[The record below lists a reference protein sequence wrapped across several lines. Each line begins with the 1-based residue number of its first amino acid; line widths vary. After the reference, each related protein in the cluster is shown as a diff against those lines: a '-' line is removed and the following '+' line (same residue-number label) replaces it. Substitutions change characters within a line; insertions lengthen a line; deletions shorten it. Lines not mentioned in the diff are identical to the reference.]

1 MEKIKPLKRFGQN
14 YINDQNILNN
24 IVKEINPQLND
35 NLLEIGPG
43 LGSLT
48 EKLTRFTPYLTAV
61 EIDKRV
67 IENLSKQFPQI
78 NLINDDFL
86 NLDLYR
92 FNINPKNK
100 LRIVGN
106 IPYNLTSSIIF
117 KMIENNSIIS
127 DSVIMVQTEVANR
140 MLAKKGTKDYGIL
153 SILLNYF
160 SEIKHCFRISPN
172 VFYPKPKVFSSLV
185 HIFFKELKETKEE
198 QMLFIKIVKAAFGNR
213 RKTLRNS
220 FSNNLVTVGLKD
232 FDFESSGINLSLR
245 AEQLDVDDFKKLSKY
260 FNNQLNLK

>member
-14 YINDQNILNN
+14 YLNDQNILNN
-24 IVKEINPQLND
+24 IVKEINPGASD

-48 EKLTRFTPYLTAV
+48 EKLLNYIPNLTAV

-67 IENLSKQFPQI
+67 IENLSKKFPQV

-86 NLDLYR
+86 NLDLQKL
-92 FNINPKNK
+92 IAKSENK
-100 LRIVGN
+100 LRIIGN

-127 DSVIMVQTEVANR
+127 DSVIMVQTEVARR
-140 MLAKKGTKDYGIL
+140 MVAQKGTKEYGIL

-160 SEIKHCFRISPN
+160 SEIKHCFRVSPN
-172 VFYPKPKVFSSLV
+172 VFYPKPKVYSSV
-185 HIFFKELKETKEE
+185 IHIFFRELNESKEE
-198 QMLFIKIVKAAFGNR
+198 QRLFIKIVKAAFGNR

-220 FSNNLVTVGLKD
+220 FENSLASVGLEEI
-232 FDFESSGINLSLR
+232 DFESSGIDLALR
-245 AEQLDVDDFKKLSKY
+245 AEQLTIDDFKKLTKY
-260 FNNQLNLK
+260 VFKLQNLK

>member
-24 IVKEINPQLND
+24 IVGEINPRVND

-48 EKLTRFTPYLTAV
+48 EKLITYIPSLTAV

-67 IENLSKQFPQI
+67 IENLSNKFPQI

-86 NLDLYR
+86 NLDLHQLIT
-92 FNINPKNK
+92 NSHNK
-100 LRIVGN
+100 LRIIGN

-127 DSVIMVQTEVANR
+127 DSVIMVQTEVARR
-140 MLAKKGTKDYGIL
+140 MIAQKGTKDYGIF

-160 SEIKHCFRISPN
+160 SEIKHCFRVSPN
-172 VFYPKPKVFSSLV
+172 VFYPKPKVFSSV
-185 HIFFKELKETKEE
+185 IHIFFRKLNESKEE
-198 QMLFIKIVKAAFGNR
+198 QRLFIKIVKAAFGNR
-213 RKTLRNS
+213 RKTLKNS
-220 FSNNLVTVGLKD
+220 FENSLSSVGLENI
-232 FDFESSGINLSLR
+232 DFESSGIDLSLR
-245 AEQLDVDDFKKLSKY
+245 AEQLSIDEFKNLTEYVFKLQS
-260 FNNQLNLK
+260 LK

>member
-14 YINDQNILNN
+14 YINDQNILKN
-24 IVKEINPQLND
+24 IVKEIAPKIND

-48 EKLTRFTPYLTAV
+48 EKLLNYIPNLAAV

-67 IENLSKQFPQI
+67 IENLSNKFPQV

-86 NLDLYR
+86 NLDLQKLIA
-92 FNINPKNK
+92 NSQNK
-100 LRIVGN
+100 LRIIGN

-127 DSVIMVQTEVANR
+127 DSVIMVQTEVAKR
-140 MLAKKGTKDYGIL
+140 MVAQRGTKDYGIL

-160 SEIKHCFRISPN
+160 SEIKHCFRVSPN
-172 VFYPKPKVFSSLV
+172 VFYPKPKVFSSV
-185 HIFFKELKETKEE
+185 IHIYFKELNESKEE
-198 QMLFIKIVKAAFGNR
+198 QRLFIKIVKAAFGNR

-220 FSNNLVTVGLKD
+220 FENSLSSVGLKD
-232 FDFESSGINLSLR
+232 IDFESSGINLSLR
-245 AEQLDVDDFKKLSKY
+245 AEQLTIDDFKKLSEYVFKL
-260 FNNQLNLK
+260 QI

>member
-24 IVKEINPQLND
+24 IVKEINPGIND

-48 EKLTRFTPYLTAV
+48 EKLINYIPSLTAV

-67 IENLSKQFPQI
+67 IENLSNKFPQI

-86 NLDLYR
+86 NLDLQELIT
-92 FNINPKNK
+92 NSQNK
-100 LRIVGN
+100 LRIIGN

-127 DSVIMVQTEVANR
+127 DSVIMVQTEVARR
-140 MLAKKGTKDYGIL
+140 MVAQRGTKEYGIL

-160 SEIKHCFRISPN
+160 SEIKHCFRVSPN
-172 VFYPKPKVFSSLV
+172 VFYPKPKVFSSV
-185 HIFFKELKETKEE
+185 IHIFFRELNESKEE
-198 QMLFIKIVKAAFGNR
+198 QGLFIKIVKAAFGNR
-213 RKTLRNS
+213 RKTLKNS
-220 FSNNLVTVGLKD
+220 FENSLSSVGLENI
-232 FDFESSGINLSLR
+232 DFESSGIDLSLR
-245 AEQLDVDDFKKLSKY
+245 AEQLSINEFKKLTEYVFKL
-260 FNNQLNLK
+260 QCLK

>member
-14 YINDQNILNN
+14 YINDHNILNN
-24 IVKEINPQLND
+24 IVKEIAPQLND

-48 EKLTRFTPYLTAV
+48 EKLIDFTPYLTAV
-61 EIDKRV
+61 EIDRRV
-67 IENLSKQFPQI
+67 IENLSERFPQMK
-78 NLINDDFL
+78 LINDDFL
-86 NLDLYR
+86 NLDLTKL
-92 FNINPKNK
+92 NNNSKNK

-127 DSVIMVQTEVANR
+127 DSVIMVQTEVAKR
-140 MLAKKGTKDYGIL
+140 MVAKKGTKDYGIL

-160 SEIKHCFRISPN
+160 SEIKHCFRVSPN
-172 VFYPKPKVFSSLV
+172 VFYPKPKVFSSVV
-185 HIFFKELKETKEE
+185 HIFFKELKESVEE
-198 QMLFIKIVKAAFGNR
+198 QRLFIKIVKAAFGNR

-220 FSNNLVTVGLKD
+220 FGNSLASVGLKD
-232 FDFESSGINLSLR
+232 IDFESSGVNLSLR
-245 AEQLDVDDFKKLSKY
+245 AEQLDVDDFKNLSEYVFKLEK
-260 FNNQLNLK
+260 LK

>member
-14 YINDQNILNN
+14 YLNDQNILNN
-24 IVKEINPQLND
+24 IVKEINPNVND

-48 EKLTRFTPYLTAV
+48 EKLLNYIPNLTAV

-67 IENLSKQFPQI
+67 IENLSNKFPQI

-86 NLDLYR
+86 NLDLQKL
-92 FNINPKNK
+92 INNSQNK
-100 LRIVGN
+100 LRIIGN

-127 DSVIMVQTEVANR
+127 DSVIMVQTEVAKR
-140 MLAKKGTKDYGIL
+140 MAAGKGTKDYGIL

-160 SEIKHCFRISPN
+160 SEIKHCFRVSPN
-172 VFYPKPKVFSSLV
+172 VFYPKPKVFSSV
-185 HIFFKELKETKEE
+185 IHIYFKELSESKEE
-198 QMLFIKIVKAAFGNR
+198 QRLFIKIVKAAFGNR
-213 RKTLRNS
+213 RKTLKNS
-220 FSNNLVTVGLKD
+220 FENSLSSVGLENI
-232 FDFESSGINLSLR
+232 DFESAGINLSLR
-245 AEQLDVDDFKKLSKY
+245 AEQLTADDFKKLTKY
-260 FNNQLNLK
+260 VFKLQNLK